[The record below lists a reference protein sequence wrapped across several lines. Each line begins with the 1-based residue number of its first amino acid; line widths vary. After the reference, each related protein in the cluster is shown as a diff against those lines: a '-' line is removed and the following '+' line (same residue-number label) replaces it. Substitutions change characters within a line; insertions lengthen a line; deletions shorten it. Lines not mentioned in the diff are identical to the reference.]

1 MQNCVLLIT
10 DNENFSQRIEKKIL
24 LLRHS
29 DFFKSIDYKNCFEA
43 AKQLEPVLIIYHLKN
58 DEKENYSEI
67 NSEIFLKFLQ
77 KTKQTKELR
86 NTSVLLLYESI
97 DENVLCTAFERGLT
111 DFIQINSS
119 ETEFTV
125 RAIWCLQKREN
136 SFELDKKNDILS
148 RLKIVDKKN
157 NAYTEKYTQKILK
170 EESKNHWGTFAAIS
184 PDINV
189 RSKISP
195 QTLMNIIKKTVR
207 SCDILGYA
215 TDFKIYLW
223 FGGTKKEDVLKILE
237 KIKSALTDD
246 YTISAGFIETKNVEF
261 DVAEEL
267 ANKAL
272 SQALLKGNSFICAK
286 EPKKSVKKLETEIKN
301 YKLQK
306 ETVVKKIESIISPL
320 FYQTQ
325 KRIEEKLFETKVTQ
339 AVNENFSNFS
349 LENKNGKSTLTIGY
363 AGYTK
368 INIEILHDIKD
379 GDLKADKF
387 FVDTDDLSEQKLE
400 FYIEKFIK
408 DFKNYT
414 KC

>member
-10 DNENFSQRIEKKIL
+10 DNEKVSQRIEKKIL

-43 AKQLEPVLIIYHLKN
+43 TKQLKPVLIIYHLKN

-67 NSEIFLKFLQ
+67 ESEIFLNFLQ
-77 KTKQTKELR
+77 KTKQTKELQ

-97 DENVLCTAFERGLT
+97 DEDVLCSAFESGLT

-136 SFELDKKNDILS
+136 SFELNKKNDILS
-148 RLKIVDKKN
+148 RLKIVDEKN
-157 NAYTEKYTQKILK
+157 NVYTEKYTQKILK
-170 EESKNHWGTFAAIS
+170 EESKNCWGTFAAIS

-195 QTLMNIIKKTVR
+195 QTLMNTIKKTVR

-223 FGGTKKEDVLKILE
+223 FSGTKKEDVLKILE

-272 SQALLKGNSFICAK
+272 SKALLKGNCFICAK
-286 EPKKSVKKLETEIKN
+286 EPKKIEKKLETEIKN

-306 ETVVKKIESIISPL
+306 ETAVKKLESIISPL

-325 KRIEEKLFETKVTQ
+325 KRIEEKLFETKVIQ
-339 AVNENFSNFS
+339 SVNEDFSNFS
-349 LENKNGKSTLTIGY
+349 LENKSGKSTLTIGY